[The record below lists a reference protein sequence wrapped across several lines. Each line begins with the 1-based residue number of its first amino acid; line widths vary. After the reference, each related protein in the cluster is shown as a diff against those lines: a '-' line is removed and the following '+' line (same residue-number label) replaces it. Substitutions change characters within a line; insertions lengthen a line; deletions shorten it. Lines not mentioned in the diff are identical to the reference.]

1 MSRFVLI
8 TRHPADCAELQDLV
22 KDSGVTLR
30 PYPVFR
36 LEDVDDDGGWNAV
49 LSPSGPSGPTHDE
62 SRQDACSTNARDGL
76 LGGLPACP
84 DPVPDRSGKDSPS
97 WVIMASPRAPERF
110 VRQCRERGAEH
121 LLDLPVAVVG
131 KGTAK
136 ASAASGLIPEIV
148 GPGTG
153 LGLAEALNERWGS
166 ATTTVF
172 ACGHDRRPE
181 LPNALTNAGHR
192 VLPVEVY
199 RMRPTPPRELPP
211 LGPSLEAVIV
221 TSPRAARLYLDGVG
235 GRPLPCPHWALGP
248 TTRDAARSM
257 GIECRI
263 PPEPN
268 LESLAEELCRI

>member
-8 TRHPADCAELQDLV
+8 TRHPADCTELQDLF

-36 LEDVDDDGGWNAV
+36 LEDVDDEAGWTAA
-49 LSPSGPSGPTHDE
+49 LSEDSQPTW
-62 SRQDACSTNARDGL
+62 L
-76 LGGLPACP
+76 
-84 DPVPDRSGKDSPS
+84 
-97 WVIMASPRAPERF
+97 IMASPRAPKRF
-110 VRQCRERGAEH
+110 VGQCRKRGAEH
-121 LLDLPVAVVG
+121 LLEMPTAVVG
-131 KGTAK
+131 EGTA
-136 ASAASGLIPEIV
+136 AAAAAAGMIPEII

-153 LGLAEALNERWGS
+153 LGLAEALNERWGLP
-166 ATTTVF
+166 TTAIF

-211 LGPSLEAVIV
+211 LGPHLEAVIV

>member
-1 MSRFVLI
+1 MTRFVLI

-22 KDSGVTLR
+22 KKCDITLR

-36 LEDVDDDGGWNAV
+36 LEDVDDEEGWEAV
-49 LSPSGPSGPTHDE
+49 LAGGFHGNTTATYIAGGTPALQG
-62 SRQDACSTNARDGL
+62 SR
-76 LGGLPACP
+76 PI
-84 DPVPDRSGKDSPS
+84 
-97 WVIMASPRAPERF
+97 WVVMASPRAPERF

-131 KGTAK
+131 KGTAR
-136 ASAASGLIPEIV
+136 ATIAAGLKPEIV

-153 LGLAEALNERWGS
+153 LGLAEDLNERWES
-166 ATTTVF
+166 PTTAIF

-181 LPNALTNAGHR
+181 LPEALTNAGHH
-192 VLPVEVY
+192 VLPVEIY

-235 GRPLPCPHWALGP
+235 GRPLPCSHWALGP
-248 TTRDAARSM
+248 TTQDAARSM

-263 PPEPN
+263 PPEPD
-268 LESLAEELCRI
+268 LESLAEELCKT